1 MRREYQ
7 GLTENGALVV
17 VLPQK
22 VDAMTAYLRKHP
34 MPFPLLPDGER
45 SRSRDWGVYHP
56 LGIDAFRTARP
67 ASFVVGAEGKLRY
80 TFVGGNQ
87 FRSAPVETLMK
98 ELQAAGGPAEGVLP

>member
-1 MRREYQ
+1 MCREFQ
-7 GLTENGALVV
+7 TLAAVGALVV

-22 VDAMTAYLRKHP
+22 VDALQAYLRLHP
-34 MPFPLLPDGER
+34 LPFPLLPDGER

-67 ASFVVGAEGKLRY
+67 ASFVVGGDGKLRY

-87 FRSAPVETLMK
+87 FRCAPAETLVE
-98 ELQAAGGPAEGVLP
+98 ELQAAAGT

>member
-1 MRREYQ
+1 MCREFQ
-7 GLTENGALVV
+7 TIAAAGALVM

-22 VDAMTAYLRKHP
+22 ADALQAYLRANP
-34 MPFPLLPDGER
+34 LPFPLLPDGER

-67 ASFVVGAEGKLRY
+67 ASFVVGGDGKLRY

-87 FRSAPVETLMK
+87 FRSAPPETLVA
-98 ELQAAGGPAEGVLP
+98 ELQAATSR

>member
-1 MRREYQ
+1 MCREFQ
-7 GLTENGALVV
+7 TIAAAGALVM

-22 VDAMTAYLRKHP
+22 ADALQAYLQVHP
-34 MPFPLLPDGER
+34 LPFPLLPDGER

-67 ASFVVGAEGKLRY
+67 ASFVVGGDGKLRY

-87 FRSAPVETLMK
+87 FRSAPPETLVA
-98 ELQAAGGPAEGVLP
+98 ELQAAAS

>member
-1 MRREYQ
+1 M
-7 GLTENGALVV
+7 

-22 VDAMTAYLRKHP
+22 ADALQAYLRANP
-34 MPFPLLPDGER
+34 LPFPLLPDGER

-67 ASFVVGAEGKLRY
+67 ASFVVGGDGKLRY

-87 FRSAPVETLMK
+87 FRSAPPETLVA
-98 ELQAAGGPAEGVLP
+98 ELQAAASR

>member
-1 MRREYQ
+1 LCREFRTI
-7 GLTENGALVV
+7 GAAGALVM

-22 VDAMTAYLRKHP
+22 AEALQAYLQANP
-34 MPFPLLPDGER
+34 LPFPLLPDGER

-67 ASFVVGAEGKLRY
+67 ASFVVGGDGKLRY

-87 FRSAPVETLMK
+87 FRSAPPEALVE
-98 ELQAAGGPAEGVLP
+98 ELHAAATR

>member
-1 MRREYQ
+1 M
-7 GLTENGALVV
+7 V

-22 VDAMTAYLRKHP
+22 VDAVEAYLRKHP

-45 SRSRDWGVYHP
+45 LHSRDWGVYHP

-80 TFVGGNQ
+80 IFVSGNQ
-87 FRSAPVETLMK
+87 FRSAPVETLVK
-98 ELQAAGGPAEGVLP
+98 ELRAAGGLAEGGRV

>member
-1 MRREYQ
+1 MCREFQ
-7 GLTENGALVV
+7 TIAAAGVLVM

-22 VDAMTAYLRKHP
+22 AEALQTYLQVHP
-34 MPFPLLPDGER
+34 LPFPLLPDAER

-67 ASFVVGAEGKLRY
+67 ASFVVGGDGKLRY

-87 FRSAPVETLMK
+87 FRSAPPETLVE
-98 ELQAAGGPAEGVLP
+98 ELQAAVTP